1 MIGVWWRRAL
11 GGALWDTVRIGRRT
25 LVDGKIILNAD
36 VSIRSVRTGNAS
48 GTLTN
53 NSTAYPVNA
62 GFVGDILPAIED
74 VPLSGDAALTCT
86 VLEPF
91 LSI

>member
-1 MIGVWWRRAL
+1 MVEARL

-25 LVDGKIILNAD
+25 IVDGKIILNAD

-53 NSTAYPVNA
+53 NSTACPVNA

-74 VPLSGDAALTCT
+74 VPLSGDAALICT
-86 VLEPF
+86 VLEPL